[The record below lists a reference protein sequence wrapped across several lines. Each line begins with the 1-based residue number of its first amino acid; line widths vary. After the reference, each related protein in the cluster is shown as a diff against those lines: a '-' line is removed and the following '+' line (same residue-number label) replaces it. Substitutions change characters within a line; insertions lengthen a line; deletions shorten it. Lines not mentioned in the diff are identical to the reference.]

1 MSWKKGA
8 LRKSASATAPRGAE
22 SPCKTFGNL
31 KLNLIEFETSK
42 KINKNLFSLA
52 SRRGP
57 VMRCH
62 LRFSNDVLN
71 KHQN

>member
-42 KINKNLFSLA
+42 KINKIYFLWPLGA
-52 SRRGP
+52 GR
-57 VMRCH
+57 
-62 LRFSNDVLN
+62 
-71 KHQN
+71 